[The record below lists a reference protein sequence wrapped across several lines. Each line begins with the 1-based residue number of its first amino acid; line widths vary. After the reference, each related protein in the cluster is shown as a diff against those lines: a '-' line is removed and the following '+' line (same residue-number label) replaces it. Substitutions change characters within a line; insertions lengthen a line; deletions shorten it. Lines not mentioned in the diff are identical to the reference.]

1 MTEDGRSA
9 LPRSRPLSMPGSV
22 CWPLTPSVRCAGIT
36 VGAALLPY
44 GVTLLLSTSLGARSL
59 PVLLLLC
66 MLLPLPLLAAAAWL
80 RDDPKRLASGK
91 PMRGDYAPLSC
102 CEDGVEVEQGR
113 KENVVYYQHGEES
126 KAPGLSG

>member
-1 MTEDGRSA
+1 M
-9 LPRSRPLSMPGSV
+9 
-22 CWPLTPSVRCAGIT
+22 
-36 VGAALLPY
+36 GAALLPY
-44 GVTLLLSTSLGARSL
+44 GITLLWATSLGARSL

-80 RDDPKRLASGK
+80 RDDPLASGK
-91 PMRGDYAPLSC
+91 PIRGDYAPLSC

-126 KAPGLSG
+126 KAPGLPG